1 MVLNAYNYISVNSRA
16 KKTREV
22 TSKIKLAE
30 TKLFTHAHA
39 FLSLETSLQ
48 KPVYTFYNLPAIF
61 ENCKT
66 ADC

>member
-30 TKLFTHAHA
+30 TKLFTHT
-39 FLSLETSLQ
+39 FLSLDILLQ